1 MRDVFNPYTFSPE
14 VPTIDDLW
22 NSYAEEGLSI
32 FQHSILRKNLAKAGF
47 TMPPLDTGTDTEH
60 RDYEGVFLGALLG
73 IAWNHWQLEFNA
85 RQTPHY
91 Y

>member
-14 VPTIDDLW
+14 APTIDDLW

-32 FQHSILRKNLAKAGF
+32 FQHPSLRKNLAKAGF
-47 TMPPLDTGTDTEH
+47 TMPPLDTGTATEH